1 MEKINTEM
9 VVSSL
14 FLVGFD
20 QVDTLLYTCVLGQL
34 SIDNQEMQLFEFS
47 DIELSAVF
55 NKYVNYNGIIFKLK
69 EGVSLETNV
78 SPIEGKVLPLGK
90 VLHTSKKLIDY
101 LTKLDFRKIVL
112 KKISILCN
120 EDIDNLDLLFSSK
133 EKAIIHEMFGLSKI
147 PHKSDDISSLDSF
160 EVFKRMIESY
170 NNNML
175 NENDDKLGR
184 KKQGMCIRER
194 KKDDE

>member
-20 QVDTLLYTCVLGQL
+20 QVDALLYTCVLGQL

-69 EGVSLETNV
+69 EGVSLETDI
-78 SPIEGKVLPLGK
+78 SPIEGKVLPLGN

-160 EVFKRMIESY
+160 EVFKRLIESY
-170 NNNML
+170 NKTLL
-175 NENDDKLGR
+175 NENADELR
-184 KKQGMCIRER
+184 SRQEICIRER
-194 KKDDE
+194 KRDNE